1 MTDNLNTINHNLS
14 FKEGE
19 TIVDVAQRNHIDIP
33 NLCHLK
39 GDVPTGQWRIC
50 AVEVSLRR

>member
-19 TIVDVAQRNHIDIP
+19 TILDVAQRNHIDIP

-39 GDVPTGQWRIC
+39 GDVPTGHWRIC